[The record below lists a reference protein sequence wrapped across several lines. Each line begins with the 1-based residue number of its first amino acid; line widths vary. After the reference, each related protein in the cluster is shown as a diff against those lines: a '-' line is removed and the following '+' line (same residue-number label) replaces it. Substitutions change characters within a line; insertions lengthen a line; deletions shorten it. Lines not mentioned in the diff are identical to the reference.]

1 VTADPTHLPA
11 AEIARRVRRGELSAA
26 SAAEAFL
33 ARAHRLGPKLNTWI
47 RLDPEGARRAAR
59 AVDEAVA
66 AKKDPGPLAGVPVG
80 IKDLVDMA
88 GLPTTA
94 GSRIDRD
101 RIAKEDAT
109 LVRRLRGA
117 GAVILGKLNLHE
129 YAYGPTGHNIHYG
142 DMKNPWDP
150 SRVTGGSSG
159 GSGNAVAT
167 GQAAFAIGSDTGGS
181 IRIPAS
187 LCGVVGH
194 KPTFGLVSKAGCV
207 PLSWSLDTVGPLAR
221 TAEDCALAM
230 SVLAGHDPADP
241 CSMDGKPLRFLEG
254 LGEPLKGLR
263 IGHARRYYADSD
275 PEVAEA
281 VERLAEALAEAG
293 ARVEEVEIPDQEPA
307 KDATAI
313 VLMCEAAAYHE
324 KNIRDR
330 PGDYDP
336 RVVERLRPGLLV
348 RAAEYLQAQRFRG
361 EWAARVMREAFG
373 RADFLLAASTPIPA
387 PPIAE
392 DTVTLRGGKQAV
404 RGLLTSLTRMW
415 NFFGGP
421 AVSFPAGFSRGGLPI
436 GAQLMGAP
444 FSDARLLA
452 VLHQLERMGV
462 AETKR
467 APFEDERR

>member
-1 VTADPTHLPA
+1 MTDDLTRLPG
-11 AEIARRVRRGELSAA
+11 AEIARKVRKGELSAA
-26 SAAEAFL
+26 AAAEAFL
-33 ARAHRLGPKLNTWI
+33 GRAERLGPKLNTWI
-47 RLDPEGARRAAR
+47 RLDREGALRAAR

-66 AKKDPGPLAGVPVG
+66 ARKDPGPLAGVPVG
-80 IKDLVDMA
+80 VKDLVDMA

-94 GSRIDRD
+94 GSKIDRD
-101 RIAKEDAT
+101 RIAREDAPI
-109 LVRRLRGA
+109 VRRLRAA

-142 DMKNPWDP
+142 DMKNPWNP
-150 SRVTGGSSG
+150 ARVTGGSSG

-207 PLSWSLDTVGPLAR
+207 PLSWSLDTMGPLAL

-230 SVLAGHDPADP
+230 SVLAGHDPEDP
-241 CSMDGKPLRFLEG
+241 SSVGGEPPRFMDGLGAPLR
-254 LGEPLKGLR
+254 GLR
-263 IGHARRYYADSD
+263 VGHARRYYADRSE

-281 VERLAEALAEAG
+281 VERVAKALAEAG
-293 ARVEEVEIPDQEPA
+293 ARVEEVEIPDQEL
-307 KDATAI
+307 ATGANTA
-313 VLMCEAAAYHE
+313 LMISEAAAFHE
-324 KNIRDR
+324 KNVRER
-330 PGDYDP
+330 PGDFDP
-336 RVVERLRPGLLV
+336 RVLERIRPGLFV
-348 RAAEYLQAQRFRG
+348 TATEYLQARRFRG
-361 EWAARVMREAFG
+361 EWAARVTREVFG
-373 RADFLLAASTPIPA
+373 RVDVLLSAATPITA

-392 DTVTLRGGKQAV
+392 DTAPLRGRKLAV
-404 RGLLTSLTRMW
+404 RGLLVSLTRLW

-421 AVSFPAGFSRGGLPI
+421 SVAFPAGSSQEGLPI

-452 VLHQLERMGV
+452 AVHQLERMGAV
-462 AETKR
+462 APRR
-467 APFEDERR
+467 APFEE